1 MTTTA
6 SSLVLSEVFGP
17 TFQGEGPHTGQRAA
31 FVRLGGC
38 NLSCSWCDTPYT
50 WDASRFDL
58 HDELRRTPVEDV
70 LDAVAGM
77 DVPRVVISG
86 GEPLLWQDKP
96 AWDHLLSGLAAMGC
110 RVEVETNGTL
120 VPNYFTSAH
129 VEHFNVS
136 PKLAHSGDPHTR
148 RIRTDVLAVFA
159 GMATLDRAAM
169 KVVVETAD
177 DVAAAAR
184 LAGAVGFPQWAVW
197 VMPQGTTPEALVGR
211 TDLADAA
218 LAHGVNFT
226 TRLHVLLWGEERGR

>member
-1 MTTTA
+1 MTDTA
-6 SSLVLSEVFGP
+6 TSLVLSEVFGP
-17 TFQGEGPHTGQRAA
+17 TFQGEGPHTGRRVA

-50 WDASRFDL
+50 WDASRYDL
-58 HDELRRTPVEDV
+58 HTELRRTPVEDV
-70 LDAVAGM
+70 LDTVAGM

-96 AWDHLLSGLAAMGC
+96 AWDYLLSGLAAMEC
-110 RVEVETNGTL
+110 RVEVETNGTIA
-120 VPNYFTSAH
+120 PNLFTSAH
-129 VEHFNVS
+129 VDNFNVS
-136 PKLAHSGDPHTR
+136 PKLAHSGDPEDR
-148 RIRTDVLAVFA
+148 RIKHDVLRVFA
-159 GMATLDRAAM
+159 GLALRGAATM
-169 KVVVETAD
+169 KVVVETPAD
-177 DVAAAAR
+177 VGAAQALAA
-184 LAGAVGFPQWAVW
+184 AVGFPQHAVW